1 MSSTPTDIAIQP
13 ISGALG
19 AEISGVDLCSL
30 TDSDFETVHQA
41 LLDYGVI
48 FVRDQQLT
56 LAHQI
61 AFGRLFGELDVH
73 PIVNAMDGHPE
84 VVRAWK
90 PAGESASFG
99 TGWHSDNSFFEC
111 PSLGTVLYGVV
122 IPPYGGDTLFASMG
136 RAYERLSDTMKSWLD
151 EMTAV
156 HSASVAYDPKTT
168 GKDKYDGKA
177 AITYRLSETIYEEV
191 EHPVVRTHPETGRK
205 SLFVNQMF
213 TQRIVGLETA
223 ESEALLAFLYAHCT
237 KLDFTCRFRWQP
249 GSVAIWDNRCV
260 QHYALDD
267 YQEFERDMHRVT
279 IQGDRPR

>member
-1 MSSTPTDIAIQP
+1 MPATPTDITIHP
-13 ISGALG
+13 VSGALG
-19 AEISGVDLCSL
+19 AEITGVDLSSL
-30 TDSDFETVHQA
+30 NDADFETVHQA
-41 LLDYGVI
+41 LLNHEVI

-56 LAHQI
+56 PTQLV
-61 AFGRLFGELDVH
+61 AFASRFGELDVH

-122 IPPYGGDTLFASMG
+122 IPQYGGDTLFASMG
-136 RAYERLSDTMKSWLD
+136 RAYEQLSDTMKAWL
-151 EMTAV
+151 EGMTAV
-156 HSASVAYDPKTT
+156 HSAAAAYDPKTT
-168 GKDKYDGKA
+168 GKDKYEGKA
-177 AITYRLSETIYEEV
+177 AITYRFSETIYEEV
-191 EHPVVRTHPETGRK
+191 EHPVARTHPETGRK

-213 TQRIVGLETA
+213 TQRIVGLERA
-223 ESEALLAFLYAHCT
+223 ESAALLSFLYDHCS

-249 GSVAIWDNRCV
+249 GSVAVWDNRCV

-279 IQGDRPR
+279 IQGDRPG